1 MIVDIFVLI
10 VVLGSIIISFFRGFI
25 REVLT
30 IISIVGGMM
39 ASYMLGPLL
48 IPSMEGWLGIVEGEE
63 AQNLFGVVP
72 YPLLANILSY
82 VSVLVIFVLI
92 LSVISHY
99 ISKFVSEIGLGA
111 LDRTLGIVFGFV
123 RAVLLLGLM
132 YLPFF
137 YLAGEEQKEE
147 WFQDSKTQIY
157 LETTS
162 SWIDGYMPKDME
174 DNMEEGSDII
184 KDVSKT
190 RQKLEEMNLLKSKL
204 DGLENGNN
212 SSNGKDGYA
221 TDFREK
227 MDKLIEDN
235 TDNSS
240 NLNE

>member
-162 SWIDGYMPKDME
+162 SWIDGYMPKDIE